1 MLVLSRKVG
10 ETIHLGDDIRITVAA
25 LQGNRIR
32 IAIDAPEDV
41 LILRG
46 ELATM
51 KLDSATARPPLAA
64 AATTSNHAT

>member
-32 IAIDAPEDV
+32 IAIEAPEDV

-46 ELATM
+46 ELATL
-51 KLDSATARPPLAA
+51 KLNSDRAMPPLRARLGQP
-64 AATTSNHAT
+64 